1 MLKSIISLQTEE
13 TSINKEER
21 EEEPLQERIVRH
33 EDQSVQPLDISQ
45 FTPLNGKKKQITT
58 V

>member
-45 FTPLNGKKKQITT
+45 FTHLNGKKKQITT